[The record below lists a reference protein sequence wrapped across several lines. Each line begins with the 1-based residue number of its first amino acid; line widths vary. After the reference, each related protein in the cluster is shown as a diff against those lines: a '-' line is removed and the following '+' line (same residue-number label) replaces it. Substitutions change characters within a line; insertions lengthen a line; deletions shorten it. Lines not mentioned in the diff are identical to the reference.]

1 MVVSTRS
8 STGSGE
14 PPKSQPGGH
23 AGSHDSSIKAGVKG
37 YGTVT
42 PEKTSNDSI
51 SKFEDNFGDA
61 MENWDNRDG
70 AKSLPGDSNGSGG
83 CTSSVEDLKV
93 IISSK
98 SILMC
103 LM

>member
-8 STGSGE
+8 STRSGE
-14 PPKSQPGGH
+14 PPKSQPGVH
-23 AGSHDSSIKAGVKG
+23 ADSHDSSIKAGVKG
-37 YGTVT
+37 RGTVI

-51 SKFEDNFGDA
+51 SKFEDNFRES

-83 CTSSVEDLKV
+83 CTSSVEELKV
-93 IISSK
+93 IIPSK
-98 SILMC
+98 SILIC